1 MCLIINNAIAS
12 IVALVSAIS
21 SVFIA
26 CYTCRQKKI
35 QEENYTL
42 SLFKE
47 QYAVVNPII
56 VAYNYFKGGVD
67 SYVRGVLLEEI
78 NNQYLNK
85 GYAIS
90 RLIEDNESSFI
101 ALFSKDQYTYKNFVT
116 DYYKVLSSARVMS
129 NYLPTTQ
136 SGNDVQT
143 LHSFYYDHKVNNGNE
158 FATITQEELANAFP
172 HAKDYI
178 DDFYNKQSV
187 FEEQYS
193 SFKNELLKEITI
205 KSKQ

>member
-1 MCLIINNAIAS
+1 MCLNFFNTLAVI
-12 IVALVSAIS
+12 VSAIS

-26 CYTCRQKKI
+26 CLTCRQKKI
-35 QEENYTL
+35 QKENYTL

-56 VAYNYFKGGVD
+56 EAYNYFKGGVD

-101 ALFSKDQYTYKNFVT
+101 ALFSKDQDTYKHFVT
-116 DYYKVLSSARVMS
+116 DYYKVFSSARVMS

-143 LHSFYYDHKVNNGNE
+143 LHSFYYNHKVNNGNE

-193 SFKNELLKEITI
+193 SFKNKLLKEITI